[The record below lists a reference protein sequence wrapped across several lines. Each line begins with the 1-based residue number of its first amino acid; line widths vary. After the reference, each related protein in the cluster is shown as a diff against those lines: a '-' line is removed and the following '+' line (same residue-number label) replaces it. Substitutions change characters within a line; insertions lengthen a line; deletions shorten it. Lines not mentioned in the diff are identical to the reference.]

1 MLNDCDNE
9 YDNEQLEGYQQII
22 RSPDG
27 RIEGIAEYDNNNQLH
42 GYYCQFNDQQKLISI
57 LNFCHGD
64 LTGVQ
69 ILFDENEKPMYIT
82 DIQNKSNS
90 TVCTPT
96 FIQITDPDR
105 YPDFATQ
112 VHHELNSLLNM
123 EADNLVDDP
132 DQEHNWN
139 LFSITKPISYQKEI
153 NVDEPISSIYSLGL
167 NFDIETILLYNKL
180 VEMTNLYESGQIN
193 GQEEEMETPE
203 QSEQQISLPKFK
215 IGKIIKAAPQNTE
228 KTTND
233 NEEDAI
239 LPDTLNYSNMSEN
252 DAETNNVAKKIDT
265 HLNNWHTIIRPYN
278 NGNEKE

>member
-57 LNFCHGD
+57 LNFCHGN
-64 LTGVQ
+64 LAGVQ

-132 DQEHNWN
+132 DQDHNWN

-180 VEMTNLYESGQIN
+180 VEMTNLYEKGQTN
-193 GQEEEMETPE
+193 EQAEDNEPQE
-203 QSEQQISLPKFK
+203 QSEQQTALPKFK
-215 IGKIIKAAPQNTE
+215 IGKIIKATL
-228 KTTND
+228 KKSND
-233 NEEDAI
+233 NEEDVI
-239 LPDTLNYSNMSEN
+239 LPDTLNYRNTSEN
-252 DAETNNVAKKIDT
+252 DAESNISAKKIDT
-265 HLNNWHTIIRPYN
+265 HINNWHTIIRPYN